1 MTQRVAERRQN
12 LAQGEASAAS
22 ETLGFPS
29 LKNLARFSG
38 RKTFLSPAKAGSLNA
53 CRINLGLRSACPG
66 LNCAVRSADSLR
78 RTSNKSPRP
87 WVLIFLV
94 LVCAFAACTR
104 QSGGITAGT
113 GGIPQLS
120 ATPTQVSSSADVVRV
135 TTYSVQTAAGSSTK
149 AVVRLGISS
158 GYHVH
163 ANPAT
168 YPYLIAT
175 EVKAG
180 TGEGITAEK
189 PAYPTA
195 TKQKFEF
202 AEEPLAVYQ
211 GMVDIELP
219 LKISSALSAGQH
231 SLPVSV
237 RVQACDNEKCF
248 PPVTLDA
255 KILVDVK

>member
-1 MTQRVAERRQN
+1 MRFLELSDSKNDRVRSSGLQTAVLFGLS
-12 LAQGEASAAS
+12 LAIIFSASC
-22 ETLGFPS
+22 
-29 LKNLARFSG
+29 K
-38 RKTFLSPAKAGSLNA
+38 
-53 CRINLGLRSACPG
+53 RSA
-66 LNCAVRSADSLR
+66 
-78 RTSNKSPRP
+78 
-87 WVLIFLV
+87 
-94 LVCAFAACTR
+94 
-104 QSGGITAGT
+104 GGITAGT

-135 TTYSVQTAAGSSTK
+135 TTYSVQTAPGSSTR
-149 AVVRLGISS
+149 AMVRLAISS

-180 TGEGITAEK
+180 TGDGITAEK
-189 PAYPTA
+189 PTYPAA

-202 AEEPLAVYQ
+202 AEEPLAVYE

-219 LKISSALSAGQH
+219 LKISSAVHAGQR
-231 SLPVSV
+231 SVPISV

-255 KILVDVK
+255 KILVDVKR